1 MSPAQRAASSPYP
14 RRPSAQPK
22 SSRQQFSACGACRMR
37 RVRCDLKDL
46 PVPVT
51 GPNPACSNCK
61 ERGLK
66 CVDEFADVKAVKL
79 LRRGRRLQQV
89 EAIYG
94 KAAEQSAAGSSSS
107 YLGLPTRLP
116 STIPPLQPEF
126 FSSAFW
132 HWFKLQRP
140 ILDPVDFEARFC
152 AHAKGSH
159 PFGPEGSLLAM
170 LLVVWAASF
179 GVDEY
184 GVPIAPNDHHNSMA
198 SASNDAN
205 IPPRNHTSRK
215 DTSIDSSSN
224 FKSPVGHA
232 VSAIRGRK
240 ERSEA
245 MLREVLDL
253 IDIHAVIRRPTW
265 NGVRVLLLIL
275 PLLEDVHPLERITLH
290 EASLSQVHSLCNFA
304 LSASGPSSLSH
315 SSEDAIIRARIFW
328 YAYIQEGI
336 TTGMRGG
343 RMVLNEED
351 FEDFQSS
358 LPPLHGNGVNYTSG
372 LPSPTSPTFPP
383 DSAQLPRGS
392 PSAALSGGVHPYLQ
406 FTHLFSIPLRLGAVC
421 RKVHSVLTGKRAGR
435 RIQEAGGIDA
445 EGMRD
450 IWDGLESCWEE
461 FESLR
466 RSFGGDVMAGEV
478 DVQVERFVSGWQI
491 FIFECHNII
500 RESLKQYTSRP
511 SSPAGNLLEMSS
523 PKSFLSPYH
532 LHEIASRKCFR
543 LLPCVLSII
552 KHHLTHDDVD
562 MAGLF
567 TWDAGLVRD
576 GCFFAAFLSASIDS
590 EQLIDY
596 ATRDAPSLCIGG
608 PGRSLFKRETNE
620 RNGGGSGSSM
630 LGGAGVDIVRP
641 GLLPILDADE
651 GTRVCLAAIG
661 EMRWALAKSDER
673 IEAIRAVWEENKMK
687 RLASQGHNDHSSFQ
701 ALNLNAASTLNLH
714 QPYSSTAA
722 VAAMVSVAGGSMHSQ
737 SFDEMEFRFMNQSSY
752 DAPQHHHQ
760 HGSRHHPVLPPL
772 STASPSHSGSA
783 PNTACTDGSASGWP
797 SYTPPSTAASGTS
810 AGGRS
815 PHFGTASTS
824 TSGLSTPGST
834 GGVPFKSEDEM
845 LYHRVSV
852 GLNGVGEFD
861 QFAFSTPGGNVS
873 GGSAGGVSSPTS
885 AATVTV
891 HDPSSTLVTYHQAPR
906 AATANTSAGHHP
918 AYLDFNVSGG
928 GHGSV
933 MIHTGSPDAFVGE
946 SSGYYH

>member
-94 KAAEQSAAGSSSS
+94 KASSEQNATSSS

-132 HWFKLQRP
+132 HWFSLQRP
-140 ILDPVDFEARFC
+140 ILDPVDFAARFC

-159 PFGPEGSLLAM
+159 TLGPEGSLLAM

-184 GVPIAPNDHHNSMA
+184 GVPIAQSDHIIGSV
-198 SASNDAN
+198 SNDPN
-205 IPPRNHTSRK
+205 IPPRNTRK
-215 DTSIDSSSN
+215 TTDSSSN
-224 FKSPVGHA
+224 FKGAVGHA
-232 VSAIRGRK
+232 VSTMRGRK

-245 MLREVLDL
+245 MLREVLELVDV
-253 IDIHAVIRRPTW
+253 HAVIRRPTW
-265 NGVRVLLLIL
+265 DG
-275 PLLEDVHPLERITLH
+275 
-290 EASLSQVHSLCNFA
+290 VHSLCNFA
-304 LSASGPSSLSH
+304 FSASGPSSSH

-328 YAYIQEGI
+328 YAYMQEGI

-343 RMVLNEED
+343 RLVLDEED
-351 FEDFQSS
+351 LEDFQAS

-383 DSAQLPRGS
+383 ESGQMPRGS
-392 PSAALSGGVHPYLQ
+392 PSVSGGVHPYLQ
-406 FTHLFSIPLRLGAVC
+406 ITHLFSIPLRLSAVC
-421 RKVHSVLTGKRAGR
+421 RKVHSVLTSRRAAR
-435 RIQEAGGIDA
+435 RIEEGRGIDA

-450 IWDGLESCWEE
+450 IWDGLDSCWEE

-466 RSFGGDVMAGEV
+466 RSFGGGVIAGEV

-500 RESLKQYTSRP
+500 RESLKQHTSRP
-511 SSPAGNLLEMSS
+511 SSPAGQPLEASSSKPLL
-523 PKSFLSPYH
+523 PPYH
-532 LHEIASRKCFR
+532 LHDIASRKCFR

-552 KHHLTHDDVD
+552 KHNLTNDIASDA
-562 MAGLF
+562 AGLF
-567 TWDAGLVRD
+567 KWDAGLVRD
-576 GCFFAAFLSASIDS
+576 GCFFAAFLSASVDS
-590 EQLIDY
+590 EELIDY
-596 ATRDAPSLCIGG
+596 ATRDVPVLSVEGS
-608 PGRSLFKRETNE
+608 GRALFKREAHE
-620 RNGGGSGSSM
+620 RHGGM
-630 LGGAGVDIVRP
+630 LGGAGVDIIRP

-651 GTRVCLAAIG
+651 GAQICLAAIG
-661 EMRWALAKSDER
+661 EMRWALAKSEER
-673 IEAIRAVWEENKMK
+673 EEAIRTVWEENKMR
-687 RLASQGHNDHSSFQ
+687 RLGQHGQGHDHSLHVF
-701 ALNLNAASTLNLH
+701 NLNATSALNLH

-722 VAAMVSVAGGSMHSQ
+722 IAAMVTNSMHHS
-737 SFDEMEFRFMNQSSY
+737 SSLEDIEFRYAAQNSY
-752 DAPQHHHQ
+752 DVPSSRQH
-760 HGSRHHPVLPPL
+760 PILPPL
-772 STASPSHSGSA
+772 NVVSPSHSGSA

-810 AGGRS
+810 TGTGVGSGVSGGGSPVFAATAG
-815 PHFGTASTS
+815 TS
-824 TSGLSTPGST
+824 TLSTPGST
-834 GGVPFKSEDEM
+834 GAPFKSEVEDM
-845 LYHRVSV
+845 FYHRVV
-852 GLNGVGEFD
+852 GVNGVNEFD
-861 QFAFSTPGGNVS
+861 QFAFNSPGAISVSS
-873 GGSAGGVSSPTS
+873 GGGSGVASPT
-885 AATVTV
+885 TV
-891 HDPSSTLVTYHQAPR
+891 HDPSSNIVTYHQAPR
-906 AATANTSAGHHP
+906 SSPAHP
-918 AYLDFNVSGG
+918 AFMDFNVSGG
-928 GHGSV
+928 SGPV
-933 MIHTGSPDAFVGE
+933 MVHTNSPDFIE
-946 SSGYYH
+946 DCHSGYYH